1 MNLAAA
7 LADVVRA
14 AVAPLV
20 HQVAELTAAV
30 EALRASQTP
39 KLVSPAEAAT
49 ALGLSIATV
58 RRRIADQT
66 LPSRHIGRRVLVDL
80 ATMATTSEGRP

>member
-1 MNLAAA
+1 MIDIAAEVTTA
-7 LADVVRA
+7 LTPV
-14 AVAPLV
+14 L
-20 HQVAELTAAV
+20 AELRELRAEMA
-30 EALRASQTP
+30 ALRASQSP
-39 KLVSPAEAAT
+39 RLVSPIEAAKL
-49 ALGLSIATV
+49 LGISIATC

>member
-1 MNLAAA
+1 MNLDAA
-7 LADVVRA
+7 LADVVR
-14 AVAPLV
+14 
-20 HQVAELTAAV
+20 AAV